1 MDNIVEKVRQGLEDD
16 KVYKLHELTRD
27 RFPDMFPF
35 SQETIERWCRE
46 GVFPGAFK
54 FKDADRSEWLIT
66 GRDFKLYFKQQMN
79 LFV

>member
-1 MDNIVEKVRQGLEDD
+1 MDNIVEKVRRELNDD
-16 KVYKLHELTRD
+16 SVYRIHQLTRD
-27 RFPDMFPF
+27 QFRDLFPV

-54 FKDADRSEWLIT
+54 FKDADKAEWMIT